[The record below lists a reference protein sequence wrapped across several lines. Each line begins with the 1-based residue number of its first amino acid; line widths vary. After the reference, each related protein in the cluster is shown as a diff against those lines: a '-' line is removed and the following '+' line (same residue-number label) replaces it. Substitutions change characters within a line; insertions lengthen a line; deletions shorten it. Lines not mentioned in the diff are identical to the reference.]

1 MNEQADFPL
10 LLGPVEIA
18 GLALA
23 NRIVMPPMVTR
34 MQVGSEQHQAW
45 YAARA
50 RGGVGLIIMEAT
62 WAQHLCDDEFCAAM
76 EPTVVGIREHGVPV
90 VVQLFQPNVTP
101 DGEQFAPSETEG
113 ARAATEAEL
122 AEIPARFARAA
133 ARCRELGFDGV
144 QPHGAHGF
152 FLNQAFSPLRNR
164 RDDRYGGSLERRMT
178 LALEIVAAT
187 RREVG
192 PDYPI
197 FYRHTA
203 VEPGGYTL
211 DDSIAFLR
219 RLLEAGVNVLDISPS
234 NSNAPQAE
242 HCDIAGP
249 IRAALGAPV
258 IAVGGMDDPVRAE
271 AALEAGKCDLCAV
284 GRQLIADADWP
295 RKVSEGRL
303 EDIIE
308 CVKCDEKCY
317 GNLRRGIPI
326 GCTENPQSGNE
337 HRLL

>member
-1 MNEQADFPL
+1 MNGQADFPL

-18 GLALA
+18 GLSLA
-23 NRIVMPPMVTR
+23 NRVVMPPMVTA

-50 RGGVGLIIMEAT
+50 RGGVGLIIMEAI
-62 WAQHLCDDEFCAAM
+62 WAQRLCEDEFCERL
-76 EPTVVGIREHGVPV
+76 EPTVAGIREYGVPV
-90 VVQLFQPNVTP
+90 VIQLFQPGATP
-101 DGEQFAPSETEG
+101 EGEQFAPSETDD

-122 AEIPARFARAA
+122 AAIPARFAEAA
-133 ARCRELGFDGV
+133 ARCRELGFAGV
-144 QPHGAHGF
+144 EPHGAHGF

-178 LALEIVAAT
+178 LALEIVAAI

-192 PDYPI
+192 PDFVI

-203 VEPGGYTL
+203 VEPGGYSL
-211 DDSIAFLR
+211 EDSVAFLG

-234 NSNAPQAE
+234 SSNAPQAD
-242 HCDIAGP
+242 HCDLAGP
-249 IRAALGAPV
+249 VRDALGAPV
-258 IAVGGMDDPVRAE
+258 IAVGGMENPPRAE
-271 AALEAGKCDLCAV
+271 AALQAGKCDLCAV

-295 RKVSEGRL
+295 RKVREGRL
-303 EDIIE
+303 DDIIE
-308 CVKCDEKCY
+308 CVKCNEKCY
-317 GNLRRGIPI
+317 GNLRRSVPI
-326 GCTENPQSGNE
+326 GCIENPQSGNE